1 MGVSGDRDLVPA
13 QPLIAGLPPDCE
25 LSAGYVIRVVALDPT
40 TGATVTGVTL
50 SDVSLFVTDLHGNVD
65 DLVPD
70 PKLVPSSEL
79 V

>member
-1 MGVSGDRDLVPA
+1 MA
-13 QPLIAGLPPDCE
+13 AAPLIAGLPPDCE
-25 LSAGYVIRVVALDPT
+25 LQSGYVVRLVALDPS
-40 TGATVTGVTL
+40 TGATVAGVTL
-50 SDVSLFVTDLHGNVD
+50 SDVSLFVTDLRGNVG